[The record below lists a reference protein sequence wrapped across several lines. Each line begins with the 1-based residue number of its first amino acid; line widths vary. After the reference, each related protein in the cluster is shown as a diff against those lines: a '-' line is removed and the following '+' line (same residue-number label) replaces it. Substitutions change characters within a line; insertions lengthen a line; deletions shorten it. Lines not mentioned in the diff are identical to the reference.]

1 MFWDAA
7 IKVRDFYWCN
17 VLWKTIETTSIE
29 SMRNLLQIE
38 SEVFNSKLAAASF
51 GLMLLVK
58 LFGVLHAL
66 SRFSYGMQKRFYEV
80 VWEFESYLILSR

>member
-1 MFWDAA
+1 
-7 IKVRDFYWCN
+7 
-17 VLWKTIETTSIE
+17 
-29 SMRNLLQIE
+29 MRNLLQIE